1 MDVIIVIIM
10 LVLYLLAM
18 IFVFSSALLTPYIGK
33 KNLITVVVLGLVVG
47 VVAGAF
53 LAAPMVEDLPDVT
66 RTIVE
71 ESVAGTDIVELEL
84 STNGNLTEIINNIS
98 AIEGV
103 EKVEYTG
110 ITFKVDEQFANNDE
124 KARFLSFLNGTNE
137 NITSV
142 DEIANDTF
150 YVNMNDQADPQGI
163 LDSIYY
169 TFGQQTYTHLKYTSM
184 QANATVKANNIT
196 KIISSIGENDAVV
209 LNITGPTEDMI
220 NQINKYLPN
229 QFNAVILS
237 GVLGVLVALAG
248 FFVDSIFTLIN
259 KFRKKRKTSS
269 DRERIKRK
277 VVPGTENR
285 KTRSRKANKDSI
297 DIFDESFNES
307 PKQTIGSNKR
317 FKQLTADDLKQKKT
331 TASNDIFEEEKKSK
345 KGFSFNPFKK
355 SSNKNESTKKATK
368 RNTKSNVKTKT
379 KRNAPRV
386 RPKRK

>member
-1 MDVIIVIIM
+1 MDVITIIIM
-10 LVLYLLAM
+10 FVLFLLAM

-33 KNLITVVVLGLVVG
+33 KNLITVVILGLVVG
-47 VVAGAF
+47 IVAGAF
-53 LAAPMVEDLPDVT
+53 LAAPIVEDLPDFT
-66 RTIVE
+66 RTVVE

-98 AIEGV
+98 SIEGV
-103 EKVEYTG
+103 EKIDYNG
-110 ITFKVDEQFANNDE
+110 ITFKIDENFTSDGDKE
-124 KARFLSFLNGTNE
+124 RFMSFLKGSNS

-142 DEIANDTF
+142 DELSNDTY
-150 YVNMNDQADPQGI
+150 YVTMSDEADPQGI

-169 TFGQQTYTHLKYTSM
+169 SFGQQTYVHLKYTSM

-196 KIISSIGENDAVV
+196 KIINSIGENDAVV

-237 GVLGVLVALAG
+237 GVLGVVVALAG

-259 KFRKKRKTSS
+259 NFRKKRNTSS

-285 KTRSRKANKDSI
+285 RTRSRKVNKDSI
-297 DIFDESFNES
+297 DIFDESFDDS

-317 FKQLTADDLKQKKT
+317 FKQLTAEDLKEKT
-331 TASNDIFEEEKKSK
+331 VNASNDKSDKNGKSK
-345 KGFSFNPFKK
+345 RGFSKKIFKK
-355 SSNKNESTKKATK
+355 SQDKNENVENKSKSSK
-368 RNTKSNVKTKT
+368 TKST
-379 KRNAPRV
+379 RRAPRV

>member
-1 MDVIIVIIM
+1 MDVITVIIM
-10 LVLYLLAM
+10 LVLFLLAM

-33 KNLITVVVLGLVVG
+33 KNLVTVVILGLVVG
-47 VVAGAF
+47 IVAGAF
-53 LAAPMVEDLPDVT
+53 LAASMVEDLPDVT

-98 AIEGV
+98 SIDGV
-103 EKVEYTG
+103 EKVDYTG
-110 ITFKVDEQFANNDE
+110 ITFKVDEQFATDND
-124 KARFLSFLNGTNE
+124 KSRFLSFLKGANE
-137 NITSV
+137 NISSI
-142 DEIANDTF
+142 DEVANDTF
-150 YVNMNDQADPQGI
+150 YVTMNQDADPQGI

-196 KIISSIGENDAVV
+196 KIIAAIGENDAVV

-237 GVLGVLVALAG
+237 GLLGVVVALAG

-259 KFRKKRKTSS
+259 KFRKKRRTSS

-285 KTRSRKANKDSI
+285 KTRSRKASKDSI

-307 PKQTIGSNKR
+307 PKQTIGSNRR
-317 FKQLTADDLKQKKT
+317 FKQLTEDDLKQKKN
-331 TASNDIFEEEKKSK
+331 TASTDIFEEEKKSK
-345 KGFSFNPFKK
+345 KGFSLNPFKK
-355 SSNKNESTKKATK
+355 SSDKKESSKKATK
-368 RNTKSNVKTKT
+368 KNAKANNRRK
-379 KRNAPRV
+379 APRV

>member
-1 MDVIIVIIM
+1 MDVITVIIM
-10 LVLYLLAM
+10 LVLFLLAM

-33 KNLITVVVLGLVVG
+33 KNLITVVLLGLVVG
-47 VVAGAF
+47 IVAGAF

-98 AIEGV
+98 SIEGV
-103 EKVEYTG
+103 EKVDYTG
-110 ITFKVDEQFANNDE
+110 ITFKVDEQFETNNQ
-124 KARFLSFLNGTNE
+124 KARFLSFLNETNS
-137 NITSV
+137 NITSI

-150 YVNMNDQADPQGI
+150 YVNMNDDADPQGI

-169 TFGQQTYTHLKYTSM
+169 TFGQQTYIHLKYTSM

-196 KIISSIGENDAVV
+196 KIIAAIGENDAVII
-209 LNITGPTEDMI
+209 NITGPTEDMI

-237 GVLGVLVALAG
+237 GVLGVVVALAG

-285 KTRSRKANKDSI
+285 KTRSRKVNKDSI
-297 DIFDESFNES
+297 DIFDESFNNS

-317 FKQLTADDLKQKKT
+317 FKQLTEDDLKQKKS
-331 TASNDIFEEEKKSK
+331 TASNDIFEEEQKSK
-345 KGFSFNPFKK
+345 KRFSLNPFK
-355 SSNKNESTKKATK
+355 SSNKKENTKKATK
-368 RNTKSNVKTKT
+368 RNTKSNT

>member
-1 MDVIIVIIM
+1 MDVITVIIM
-10 LVLYLLAM
+10 FVLFLLAM

-47 VVAGAF
+47 IVAGAF
-53 LAAPMVEDLPDVT
+53 LAAPIVEDLPDFT
-66 RTIVE
+66 RTLVE
-71 ESVAGTDIVELEL
+71 ESVAGTDVVELEL
-84 STNGNLTEIINNIS
+84 STNGNITEIINNIS
-98 AIEGV
+98 SIEGV
-103 EKVEYTG
+103 EKVDYNG
-110 ITFKVDEQFANNDE
+110 ITFKIDEPFSTDTD
-124 KARFLSFLNGTNE
+124 KVRFLSFLNGTNA
-137 NITSV
+137 NITDI
-142 DEIANDTF
+142 DELSNDTY
-150 YVNMNDQADPQGI
+150 YVYMEKDCDPQGV

-196 KIISSIGENDAVV
+196 NIISAIGENDAVV

-229 QFNAVILS
+229 QLNAVIFS

-248 FFVDSIFTLIN
+248 FFVDSIFNLIN
-259 KFRKKRKTSS
+259 NFRKKRNTSS

-285 KTRSRKANKDSI
+285 QRRSRKVNKDSI
-297 DIFDESFNES
+297 DIFDDSFDDS

-317 FKQLTADDLKQKKT
+317 FKQLTVEDLKEKTIKNSKQESDKKT
-331 TASNDIFEEEKKSK
+331 K
-345 KGFSFNPFKK
+345 KGFSLNPFKK
-355 SSNKNESTKKATK
+355 SSKNDAEMVEKDTMKTSKTNKRKA
-368 RNTKSNVKTKT
+368 
-379 KRNAPRV
+379 PHV